1 MRAVERVSRDASAHR
16 QDASCKGHSLL
27 ADDGFHTIHVVEV
40 RDSQKFE
47 THMLLIQPYFKGMGT
62 QPCVRFILVI
72 GLQLIELPDSVLES
86 DRQR

>member
-1 MRAVERVSRDASAHR
+1 LRAVERASRDTSTHR
-16 QDASCKGHSLL
+16 QHDASCKGHSLL
-27 ADDGFHTIHVVEV
+27 VHDGFHTIHVVE
-40 RDSQKFE
+40 FE